1 MRPDFS
7 HKPRKRFGQN
17 FLQSPHVIHKI
28 ISTINAQPNDN
39 LIEIGPGLGALTKFL
54 LAQVNHLNVIEIDR
68 DLASQLAVTLGE
80 SQKLTIYAEDVLNF
94 DFRESYFLKNP
105 KHMRIVG
112 NLPYNI
118 TTPLIFHLLKFES
131 NIQDMH
137 FMLQKEVVD
146 RLCAQ
151 PNCKDYGRL
160 SIMAQYH
167 CETEHLFS
175 VDPSAFYPPP
185 KVNSAF
191 VRLIPRP
198 FPITATNITLLQ
210 TVTRDA
216 FNLRR
221 KTLSNALK
229 SYLGSEDFIALDLNP
244 TLRPEVLSV
253 MDFIKISNY
262 IDQKLKTSHQ
272 EKS

>member
-1 MRPDFS
+1 MKPDFS
-7 HKPRKRFGQN
+7 HRPRKRFGQN
-17 FLQSPHVIHKI
+17 FLQSPHVIQQI
-28 ISTINAQPNDN
+28 ISVVNAQLNDN
-39 LIEIGPGLGALTKFL
+39 LIEIGPGLGVLTKLL
-54 LAQVNHLNVIEIDR
+54 LAQVNRLDVIEIDR
-68 DLASQLAVTLGE
+68 DLASQLVVSLGN
-80 SQKLTIYAEDVLNF
+80 SQKLTIHTQDILHF
-94 DFRESYFLKNP
+94 DFNVFTTKN
-105 KHMRIVG
+105 MRVVG

-131 NIQDMH
+131 KIQDMH
-137 FMLQKEVVD
+137 FMLQKEVVE
-146 RLCAQ
+146 RLCAA
-151 PNCKDYGRL
+151 PDSKDYGRL

-167 CETEHLFS
+167 CETEYLFS
-175 VDPSAFYPPP
+175 VDPSAFYPSP

-210 TVTRDA
+210 NITRDA

-229 SYLGSEDFIALDLNP
+229 PYLGLADFIALDLKP

-253 MDFIKISNY
+253 TDFVKISNY
-262 IDQKLKTSHQ
+262 IDQRLKTASQ